1 MEEERKEKEEKQG
14 GAGNLTSLER
24 ETIIT
29 YNNAEN
35 TANCFTLSLPVRRRL
50 LQLAEEYPDEVHINK
65 QEEDMID
72 VESPKAGSKSARPGG
87 CPMNSGQRWQSEA
100 ATCMRNI
107 GNPSRPKKIPTTWMM
122 QAMRMMNRHDT
133 RRA

>member
-1 MEEERKEKEEKQG
+1 MEEKKETFTG
-14 GAGNLTSLER
+14 TPLTAMER

-72 VESPKAGSKSARPGG
+72 VDIPKSWVKIRPPRRLSDEQKAALAERGR
-87 CPMNSGQRWQSEA
+87 NLYEKYRQSQLAENEA
-100 ATCMRNI
+100 SDNTDDMDDETE
-107 GNPSRPKKIPTTWMM
+107 PV
-122 QAMRMMNRHDT
+122 
-133 RRA
+133 

>member
-1 MEEERKEKEEKQG
+1 MEEKKETFTG
-14 GAGNLTSLER
+14 TPLTAMER

-72 VESPKAGSKSARPGG
+72 VDIPKSWVKIRPPRRLSDEQKAALAERGR
-87 CPMNSGQRWQSEA
+87 NLYEKYRQSQLAENEA
-100 ATCMRNI
+100 SDDSDDMDDETE
-107 GNPSRPKKIPTTWMM
+107 PV
-122 QAMRMMNRHDT
+122 
-133 RRA
+133 

>member
-1 MEEERKEKEEKQG
+1 MEEKKETF
-14 GAGNLTSLER
+14 AGTPLTAMER

-72 VESPKAGSKSARPGG
+72 VDIPKSWVKIRPPRRLSDEQKAALAERGR
-87 CPMNSGQRWQSEA
+87 NLYEKYRQSQLAENEA
-100 ATCMRNI
+100 SDDMDDETE
-107 GNPSRPKKIPTTWMM
+107 PV
-122 QAMRMMNRHDT
+122 
-133 RRA
+133 

>member
-50 LQLAEEYPDEVHINK
+50 LQLAKEYPEEVHINK

-72 VESPKAGSKSARPGG
+72 VDVPKSWVKIRP
-87 CPMNSGQRWQSEA
+87 PRRLSDEQRAALAERGRNLYEKYRQSQ
-100 ATCMRNI
+100 
-107 GNPSRPKKIPTTWMM
+107 
-122 QAMRMMNRHDT
+122 QAEENTDDLDD
-133 RRA
+133 ADDADDEDDEQA

>member
-1 MEEERKEKEEKQG
+1 MEEKKETF
-14 GAGNLTSLER
+14 AGTPLTAMER

-65 QEEDMID
+65 QEVDMID
-72 VESPKAGSKSARPGG
+72 VDIPKSWVKIRPPRRLSDEQKAALAERGR
-87 CPMNSGQRWQSEA
+87 NLYEKYRQSQLAENEA
-100 ATCMRNI
+100 SDDMDDETE
-107 GNPSRPKKIPTTWMM
+107 PV
-122 QAMRMMNRHDT
+122 
-133 RRA
+133 

>member
-1 MEEERKEKEEKQG
+1 MEEKKETFTG
-14 GAGNLTSLER
+14 TPLTAMER

-72 VESPKAGSKSARPGG
+72 VDIPKSWVKIRPPRRLSDEQKAALAERGR
-87 CPMNSGQRWQSEA
+87 NLYEKYRQSQLAENEA
-100 ATCMRNI
+100 SYDMDDETE
-107 GNPSRPKKIPTTWMM
+107 PV
-122 QAMRMMNRHDT
+122 
-133 RRA
+133 

>member
-1 MEEERKEKEEKQG
+1 MEEKKETFTG
-14 GAGNLTSLER
+14 TPLTAMER

-72 VESPKAGSKSARPGG
+72 VDIPKSWVKIRPPRRLSDEQKAALAERGR
-87 CPMNSGQRWQSEA
+87 NLYEKYRQSHQAENEA
-100 ATCMRNI
+100 SDDMDDETE
-107 GNPSRPKKIPTTWMM
+107 PV
-122 QAMRMMNRHDT
+122 
-133 RRA
+133 

>member
-1 MEEERKEKEEKQG
+1 MEEKKETFTG
-14 GAGNLTSLER
+14 TPLTAMER

-72 VESPKAGSKSARPGG
+72 VDIPKSWVKIRPPRRLSDEQKAALAERGR
-87 CPMNSGQRWQSEA
+87 NLYEKYRQSQLAENEA
-100 ATCMRNI
+100 
-107 GNPSRPKKIPTTWMM
+107 SD
-122 QAMRMMNRHDT
+122 DT
-133 RRA
+133 DDMDDETELV

>member
-1 MEEERKEKEEKQG
+1 MEEKKETFTG
-14 GAGNLTSLER
+14 TPLTAMER

-72 VESPKAGSKSARPGG
+72 VDIPKRWVKIRPPRRLSDEQKAALAERGR
-87 CPMNSGQRWQSEA
+87 NLYEKYRQSQLAENEA
-100 ATCMRNI
+100 SDNTDDMDDE
-107 GNPSRPKKIPTTWMM
+107 TELV
-122 QAMRMMNRHDT
+122 
-133 RRA
+133 

>member
-1 MEEERKEKEEKQG
+1 MEEKKETFTG
-14 GAGNLTSLER
+14 TPLTAMER

-72 VESPKAGSKSARPGG
+72 VDIPKSWVKIRPPRRLSDEQKAALAERGR
-87 CPMNSGQRWQSEA
+87 NLYEKYRQSQLAENEA
-100 ATCMRNI
+100 
-107 GNPSRPKKIPTTWMM
+107 SD
-122 QAMRMMNRHDT
+122 DT
-133 RRA
+133 DDMDDETEQV

>member
-1 MEEERKEKEEKQG
+1 MEEKKETFTG
-14 GAGNLTSLER
+14 TPLTAMER

-35 TANCFTLSLPVRRRL
+35 TANCFTLRLPVRRRL

-72 VESPKAGSKSARPGG
+72 VDIPKSWVKIRPPRRLSDEQKAALAERGRNLYEKYRQ
-87 CPMNSGQRWQSEA
+87 CQLAENEA
-100 ATCMRNI
+100 
-107 GNPSRPKKIPTTWMM
+107 SD
-122 QAMRMMNRHDT
+122 DT
-133 RRA
+133 DDMDDETEQV

>member
-1 MEEERKEKEEKQG
+1 MEEKKETFTG
-14 GAGNLTSLER
+14 TPLTAMER

-72 VESPKAGSKSARPGG
+72 VDIPKSWVKIRPPRRLSDEQKAALAERGR
-87 CPMNSGQRWQSEA
+87 NLYEKYRQSQLAENEA
-100 ATCMRNI
+100 
-107 GNPSRPKKIPTTWMM
+107 SD
-122 QAMRMMNRHDT
+122 DT
-133 RRA
+133 DDMDDETEPV

>member
-35 TANCFTLSLPVRRRL
+35 TANCFTLSMPVRRRL

-72 VESPKAGSKSARPGG
+72 VDVPKSWVKIRPPRRLSDEQRAALAERGRNLYEKYRQSQLAEDAEDALDDTDDEEADSEES
-87 CPMNSGQRWQSEA
+87 
-100 ATCMRNI
+100 
-107 GNPSRPKKIPTTWMM
+107 
-122 QAMRMMNRHDT
+122 
-133 RRA
+133 

>member
-1 MEEERKEKEEKQG
+1 MEEKKETFTG
-14 GAGNLTSLER
+14 TPLTAMER

-65 QEEDMID
+65 KEEDMID
-72 VESPKAGSKSARPGG
+72 VDIPKSWVKIRPPRRLSDEQKAALAERGR
-87 CPMNSGQRWQSEA
+87 NLYEKYRQSQLAENEA
-100 ATCMRNI
+100 
-107 GNPSRPKKIPTTWMM
+107 SD
-122 QAMRMMNRHDT
+122 DT
-133 RRA
+133 DDMDDETEPV

>member
-1 MEEERKEKEEKQG
+1 MEEKKETFTG
-14 GAGNLTSLER
+14 TPLTAMER

-65 QEEDMID
+65 QEEDMSD
-72 VESPKAGSKSARPGG
+72 VDIPKSWVKIRPPRPLSDEQKAALAERGR
-87 CPMNSGQRWQSEA
+87 NLYEKYRQSQLAENEA
-100 ATCMRNI
+100 SDNTDDMDDE
-107 GNPSRPKKIPTTWMM
+107 TELV
-122 QAMRMMNRHDT
+122 
-133 RRA
+133 

>member
-1 MEEERKEKEEKQG
+1 MEEKKETFTG
-14 GAGNLTSLER
+14 TPLTAMER

-72 VESPKAGSKSARPGG
+72 VDIPKSWVKIRPPRRLSDEQKAALAERGR
-87 CPMNSGQRWQSEA
+87 NLYEKYRQSQLAENEA
-100 ATCMRNI
+100 SDNTDDMDDE
-107 GNPSRPKKIPTTWMM
+107 TELV
-122 QAMRMMNRHDT
+122 
-133 RRA
+133 

>member
-1 MEEERKEKEEKQG
+1 MEEKKETF
-14 GAGNLTSLER
+14 AGTPLTAMER

-72 VESPKAGSKSARPGG
+72 VDIPKSWVKIRPPRRLSDEQKAALAERGR
-87 CPMNSGQRWQSEA
+87 NLYEKYRQSQLAENEA
-100 ATCMRNI
+100 
-107 GNPSRPKKIPTTWMM
+107 SD
-122 QAMRMMNRHDT
+122 DT
-133 RRA
+133 DDMDDETEPV

>member
-35 TANCFTLSLPVRRRL
+35 TANCFTLSMPVRRRL
-50 LQLAEEYPDEVHINK
+50 LQLAEEYPDEVRINK
-65 QEEDMID
+65 QEEDMLD
-72 VESPKAGSKSARPGG
+72 VDVPKSWVKIRPPRRLSDEQRAALAERGRNLYEKYRQSQLAEDAEDALDDTDDEEADSEES
-87 CPMNSGQRWQSEA
+87 
-100 ATCMRNI
+100 
-107 GNPSRPKKIPTTWMM
+107 
-122 QAMRMMNRHDT
+122 
-133 RRA
+133 

>member
-35 TANCFTLSLPVRRRL
+35 TANCFTLSMPVRRRL
-50 LQLAEEYPDEVHINK
+50 LQLAEEYPDEVRINK
-65 QEEDMID
+65 QEEDMLD
-72 VESPKAGSKSARPGG
+72 VDVPKSWVKIRPPRRLSDEQRAALAERGRNLYEKYRQSQLAEDAEDALDDTDDEEADGEES
-87 CPMNSGQRWQSEA
+87 
-100 ATCMRNI
+100 
-107 GNPSRPKKIPTTWMM
+107 
-122 QAMRMMNRHDT
+122 
-133 RRA
+133 